1 MPEQQP
7 TRVAQIT
14 SRSNPKIK
22 SIRAL
27 KHRKTRQKTGTY
39 LVEGIHHVGEA
50 VEAGAQIEAIY
61 YAPDLLK
68 SEYAFNLIENQTS
81 SGVPCYPTS
90 TDVFN
95 SITAKEN
102 PQGILIVV
110 RQLESKM
117 EDLAPHNFPWGVALV
132 SPQDP
137 GNLGTI
143 LRTIDAV
150 GASGLLLI
158 DAGIDPYHPSAVRA
172 SMGAIFWYPVV
183 KSSLTDFRSWVQEHN
198 YHVYG
203 TSASGD
209 TDYLSVGRYELPCI
223 LLMGSER
230 KGLSHEYTQ
239 LCEQVISLPMVARAS
254 SLNLGVAAGVL
265 LYSMREKINHEP
277 GVQ

>member
-27 KHRKTRQKTGTY
+27 KHRKTRQQTGTY

-68 SEYAFNLIENQTS
+68 SEYAYTLIENQTG

-90 TDVFN
+90 SDVFA
-95 SITAKEN
+95 SITVKEN

-110 RQLESKM
+110 RQLESKLV
-117 EDLAPHNFPWGVALV
+117 DLAPHNFPWGVALV

-158 DAGIDPYHPSAVRA
+158 DAGIDPYHSSAVRA

-183 KSSLTDFRSWVQEHN
+183 KSSLTDFRRWVQEHN

-209 TDYLSVGRYELPCI
+209 TDYRSVGRYELPCI

-230 KGLSHEYTQ
+230 QGLSHEYTQ

-265 LYSMREKINHEP
+265 LYSMHERIYHEP